1 MTNIL
6 CYNFMGGFKMD
17 IGFFTMPIHP
27 IDKDYKKTL
36 SEDREA
42 FLLADKLGFSEAYCG
57 EHVTDSAENITSSA
71 LFIASLAS
79 ETKSI
84 RLGTGTVN
92 MPNSHP
98 AAIAGQ
104 IAMLDHMLDGRL
116 NFGISPGGL
125 ASDAEVFGNLD
136 KDRNEMFVECIDMV
150 LEIWKRE
157 APYNIK
163 GKYWNVSTE
172 RTQMTEIGQ
181 GIMQKPLQKPYP
193 PIICTVVAP
202 FSKGLVAA
210 AARGWQPI
218 SANFLL
224 PKWAKTHW
232 PSYVQGCEQSGL
244 EVNSKNW
251 RVAKSIFVC
260 EDRNKAKEYALGNGS
275 PYVFYY
281 KQLLTKMLK
290 HGRANLFKEDQDMPD
305 SDLKLE
311 DICNKLILYGS
322 ADEVADKILEFREE
336 VGDFG
341 TLLYAGHD
349 WADVDLA
356 KKSMELMAEK
366 VMPKINDNIKIA
378 AE

>member
-1 MTNIL
+1 
-6 CYNFMGGFKMD
+6 MD
-17 IGFFTMPIHP
+17 VGFFTMPIHP
-27 IDKDYKKTL
+27 IDKDYKKSL
-36 SEDREA
+36 LEDRHA
-42 FLLADKLGFSEAYCG
+42 FLLADRLGFSEAYCG
-57 EHVTDSAENITSSA
+57 EHVTDAAENITSSA
-71 LFIASLAS
+71 LFIASIAS
-79 ETKSI
+79 CTKNI

-136 KDRNEMFVECIDMV
+136 KNRNEMFVECIDMV
-150 LEIWKRE
+150 LEIWKRD

-232 PSYVQGCEQSGL
+232 PSYVQGCEESGL
-244 EVNSKNW
+244 EVDSKNW

-281 KQLLTKMLK
+281 KQLLTKM
-290 HGRANLFKEDQDMPD
+290 AD